1 MKFSKKTQ
9 YGLRAMVYLTEAY
22 ENKKSIC
29 SLKEISE
36 NENIS
41 FSYLEKILLK
51 LEKQKLINSKRGSM
65 GGYYLNRS
73 PKKITVKDVVY
84 ALEGSS
90 NIVNCFYEGEMCP
103 KFKTCKTFTVW
114 DKVQKSLDVV
124 LDSITLISLINKN
137 GK

>member
-22 ENKKSIC
+22 KNKKRIC

-51 LEKQKLINSKRGSM
+51 LEKQGLISSRRGSM
-65 GGYYLNRS
+65 GGYYFRS
-73 PKKITVKDVVY
+73 
-84 ALEGSS
+84 
-90 NIVNCFYEGEMCP
+90 CP
-103 KFKTCKTFTVW
+103 
-114 DKVQKSLDVV
+114 DSLSAGDNAPE
-124 LDSITLISLINKN
+124 DT
-137 GK
+137 